1 MYVSELYIVNY
12 KSIKKEKIKF
22 NPGKNVL
29 VGKNNAGK
37 SNIIKALELL
47 LGERYPTTVQFE
59 ERDFY
64 CSQIKNV
71 KESSR
76 YFFIAVKL
84 EGEDYNVEE
93 IKKLKGLYIV
103 NLGNIQNPI
112 LYLYDYDK
120 VKSNDE
126 DFLFNDLLFSNISDI
141 DKEFKEYKGNGEV
154 ILNFFKRCEE
164 FFIFLYVDRKDY
176 DNENEFKKAYSLIVK
191 NKDDGNYYRIA
202 ISNELKNA
210 LITCAVLPAFRD
222 PQNQFRINSWTW
234 YGKLIR
240 NIWESGNREIKSDIQ
255 TKLSELKEKTEKIF
269 KEAVVDLKNNL
280 EKAIYNTEISFQMLQ
295 NTNDDLY
302 KGINIFVNDGIDSP
316 LYDKGSGIQSAIA
329 ISLFSYYCNRFHRG
343 SSLLVVEEPE
353 IYLHPQAKRALSQR
367 LDDFVDSD
375 IRKGIKN
382 QVIITTH
389 SPEFVRN
396 TPLENIIVVRKEN
409 NIETKISRLNAAR
422 DIKEIQK
429 ISNILWSN
437 NAEILFADKVILVEG
452 GEFYLLPLIADNLL
466 GEKRSLEAR
475 NISIAKVGGKS
486 YFKSYMQLLSD
497 LNIECF
503 VIADFDILENGIE
516 DLKEFMSED
525 LKDEISKIKGIL
537 NSIREREK
545 NEIDYREIR
554 KTCSDKNS
562 LDAKKFYE
570 IIERVC
576 QREEYDQELRL
587 IWEYIKSRHQKK
599 INGKILDKYEVEKK
613 TIYDFIDKLKNYNIF
628 VMKRGELEDYIT
640 DYGEEIAS
648 KLDLK
653 FRKELKIIKFA
664 EMIEEG
670 EEKLSNLFNYEEY
683 EEILKIILNFENK
696 QREVEI
702 SEKSSLENEESL
714 LYELEEEILNEIL
727 AEILFEANN

>member
-64 CSQIKNV
+64 CSQIEDV

-84 EGEDYNVEE
+84 EGEDYNVDE

-103 NLGNIQNPI
+103 NLGNKQNPI
-112 LYLYDYDK
+112 LYLYNNK
-120 VKSNDE
+120 VELNDE
-126 DFLFNDLLFSNISDI
+126 VNLFNYLLSSNISDI
-141 DKEFKEYKGNGEV
+141 GKDYKRSITNDEE
-154 ILNFFKRCEE
+154 ILKFFKQCEE
-164 FFIFLYVDRKDY
+164 FYIFLYVDREDHE
-176 DNENEFKKAYSLIVK
+176 NENEFKKVYSLIVK

-202 ISNELKNA
+202 ISNELKSA

-240 NIWESGNREIKSDIQ
+240 NIWESGNKEIKSDIQ
-255 TKLSELKEKTEKIF
+255 TKLSELKEKTEEIF

-367 LDDFVDSD
+367 LDDFVNNNKRDE
-375 IRKGIKN
+375 IKN

-409 NIETKISRLNAAR
+409 NIETKISRLNAER
-422 DIKEIQK
+422 DIREIQK

-452 GEFYLLPLIADNLL
+452 GEFYLLPLIADKML
-466 GEKRSLEAR
+466 GEKRSLEKR

-516 DLKEFMSED
+516 DFKEFISKD
-525 LKDEISKIKGIL
+525 LEEEISKIKGIL

-545 NEIDYREIR
+545 NEIDYSKI
-554 KTCSDKNS
+554 KKACSDKNS

-576 QREEYDQELRL
+576 QMGEYDQELQL

-599 INGKILDKYEVEKK
+599 INGEILDKYEVEEK
-613 TIYDFIDKLKNYNIF
+613 TIYDFIDRLKNYNIF

-640 DYGEEIAS
+640 DYGEKKAS
-648 KLDLK
+648 ELDLK

-664 EMIEEG
+664 EMVEEG
-670 EEKLSNLFNYEEY
+670 KEELSNLFNYKEY
-683 EEILKIILNFENK
+683 EEILKFILNFENK
-696 QREVEI
+696 QGEVKI
-702 SEKSSLENEESL
+702 SERSSLESEDDL
-714 LYELEEEILNEIL
+714 LYELEEEILDEIF
-727 AEILFEANN
+727 EEGLFEVNN